1 MTNTI
6 ELRGYLFL
14 YDTFR
19 QRGWTNPRRLTLE
32 AEIPA
37 LELLAKLDIPQ
48 AEVAVIFVNGK
59 AHPPSRAAIRPGDR
73 VALVSPGAPMF
84 MDLGSHEQAYGFVS

>member
-1 MTNTI
+1 VTNSI
-6 ELRGYLFL
+6 ELHGYLFL

-19 QRGWTNPRRLTLE
+19 QRGWSNPRRLTVE
-32 AEIPA
+32 TETPA
-37 LELLAKLDIPQ
+37 LELLAQLDIPQ
-48 AEVAVIFVNGK
+48 EEVAVIFVNGK

-84 MDLGSHEQAYGFVS
+84 MDLGSHEQAYGFVN